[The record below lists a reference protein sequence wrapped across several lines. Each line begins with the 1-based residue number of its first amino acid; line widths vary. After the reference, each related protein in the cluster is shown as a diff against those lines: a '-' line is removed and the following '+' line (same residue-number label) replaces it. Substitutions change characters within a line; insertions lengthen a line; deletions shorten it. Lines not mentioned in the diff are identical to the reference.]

1 MKYEVGPGSAICA
14 LLLIG
19 FASMTESLAVI
30 ILVGG
35 IVVGFF
41 VYMTIAAIKSEN
53 AEKEKKAAMEF
64 YQECEKHGITNLK
77 DTYQREKATLIAQR
91 LGCKYTNIE
100 QLYEETCA
108 AKAREKQNQELTE
121 LRKLR
126 EAEEAQ
132 KQELKR
138 FADYKGRN
146 KRIATLE
153 YMQAAYRK
161 KAEDMRKGTSALY
174 HSVQEREIN
183 SSAAGGFAS
192 GLAGGAAG
200 IAAYLD
206 AENENA
212 KIRAR
217 NRANL
222 DAISPVMMFG
232 HHSAFEYDREAD
244 KLQASLDDAKIKL
257 VSPKPDKEVFDYLS
271 VAAKKVEIS
280 KTGAFLIEAEV
291 KVNAKKQNL
300 MIGKADGVIDGTIV
314 AEMYQNGQH
323 IGSALMML
331 PTFGVKNSATV
342 MGLSTCHADST
353 KPYEMKFRPY
363 HLWIMEE

>member
-1 MKYEVGPGSAICA
+1 MGAI
-14 LLLIG
+14 LLLAVFAFG
-19 FASMTESLAVI
+19 CYYAYCTFASVKMEI
-30 ILVGG
+30 D
-35 IVVGFF
+35 
-41 VYMTIAAIKSEN
+41 KEN
-53 AEKEKKAAMEF
+53 EAKKEREKRPFEEF
-64 YQECEKHGITNLK
+64 YNECKKQGITNLK
-77 DTYQREKATLIAQR
+77 DPYQREKAILIAQR
-91 LGCKYTNIE
+91 AGCKYTSIE

-108 AKAREKQNQELTE
+108 AKAREKQNQAFAE

-146 KRIATLE
+146 KRVATLE
-153 YMQAAYRK
+153 HMQAEYRK
-161 KAEDMRKGTSALY
+161 KAEDMRKGASALY
-174 HSVQEREIN
+174 RSSQEREIN

-212 KIRAR
+212 RIRAR
-217 NRANL
+217 NKANL
-222 DAISPVMMFG
+222 DAISPVLMFG
-232 HHSAFEYDREAD
+232 HNSAFEYDREAD
-244 KLQASLDDAKIKL
+244 KLQSSIDDAKIKL

-323 IGSALMML
+323 IGSALMVL